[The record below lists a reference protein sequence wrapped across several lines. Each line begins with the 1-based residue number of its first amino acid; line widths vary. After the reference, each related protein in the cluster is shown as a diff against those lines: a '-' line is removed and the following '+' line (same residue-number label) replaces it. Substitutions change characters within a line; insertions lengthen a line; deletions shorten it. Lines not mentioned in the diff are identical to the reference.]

1 MSRLSFIFRT
11 DTHVADRSP
20 ASWKADYPAEIWG
33 NLDQIGGFA
42 KQFESR
48 AVLDGGDYFHVK
60 AASRNPHALV
70 ERTARLHRAYPC
82 PVWCVEGNHDIA
94 YNNLDTLGKQ
104 PLGVLYAAGIFQHLR
119 EQVFEDGGLR
129 VRVVGVP
136 YSPARTLAELLRI
149 KKQPGDDVLIAV
161 VHALAAPD
169 PPPSV
174 EGFFG
179 EPVFRYRDLVTED
192 GPDVWCFGHWHKDQ
206 GIVTIGGKQFV
217 NQGAVSRGALVR
229 ENTTRTPQVAHI
241 EIKPGSIRIWPVPL
255 IVPPAEDVF
264 DFDRKQRE
272 EAEDT
277 AIDLFAARIK
287 ADSLADPTMG
297 IEETLKALDYA
308 CEVRDLAHMYLER
321 ARALEGVG

>member
-1 MSRLSFIFRT
+1 MALSFLFRT

-20 ASWKADYPAEIWG
+20 GSWKGDYPAEIWS
-33 NLDQIGGFA
+33 NLDQIGALA
-42 KQFESR
+42 KERGVR

-70 ERTARLHRAYPC
+70 ERTARIHRAYPC

-94 YNNLDTLGKQ
+94 YNNLDTLAKQ
-104 PLGVLYAAGIFQHLR
+104 PLGVLYAAGIFEHLR
-119 EQVFEDGGLR
+119 EHVFEDGGLR

-136 YSPARTLAELLRI
+136 YSPDRTVAELQRI
-149 KKQPGDDVLIAV
+149 QKQPGDDVLIAI

-179 EPVFRYRDLVTED
+179 EPVFKYASLVTEN

-206 GIVTIGGKQFV
+206 GIVTVGGKQFV
-217 NQGAVSRGALVR
+217 NLGAVSRGALSR
-229 ENTTRTPQVAHI
+229 ENTLRTPQVAHI
-241 EIKPGSIRIWPVPL
+241 EVSPGSIKVWPIPL
-255 IVPPAEDVF
+255 IVAPAEDVF
-264 DFDRKQRE
+264 DFERKQRE
-272 EAEDT
+272 EAEDS

-287 ADSLADPTMG
+287 ADASIDPTAG

-308 CEVRDLAHMYLER
+308 REVRDLARMYLER